1 MTIACSV
8 VAKSHVLYSGDLYSI
23 VLPGVEGYLGIQEN
37 HEPFMTYLVDG
48 IMWGRVRDSQGPIIG
63 AVNMGGYVQV
73 IGRRVVVL
81 CDKTRFLDDIDF
93 DLLKRDIPRFEEKLR
108 NTSEDDFAMR
118 SYLRRKLH
126 WLYVQFEGKKKEIR
140 YKQMSSFNND

>member
-1 MTIACSV
+1 M
-8 VAKSHVLYSGDLYSI
+8 
-23 VLPGVEGYLGIQEN
+23 
-37 HEPFMTYLVDG
+37 
-48 IMWGRVRDSQGPIIG
+48 
-63 AVNMGGYVQV
+63 QV

-126 WLYVQFEGKKKEIR
+126 WLYVQLEGKKKEIR